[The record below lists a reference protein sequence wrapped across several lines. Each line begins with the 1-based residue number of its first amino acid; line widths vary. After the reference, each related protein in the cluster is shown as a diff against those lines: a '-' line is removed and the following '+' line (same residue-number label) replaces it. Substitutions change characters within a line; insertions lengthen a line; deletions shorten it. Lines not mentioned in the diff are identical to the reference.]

1 MKRLLRL
8 ATVAVT
14 HRISGEL
21 KKYYEKKVAKGKN
34 KTPVINAFCGNV
46 CIHKKG
52 MRQFGFYLLNIIVII
67 NTYQRKNKNP
77 YPTSQLHTGQTNN
90 KLYLYEKTNTTN
102 KLLYDDYYQGDF

>member
-34 KTPVINAFCGNV
+34 KTPVINALRANCGNV

-52 MRQFGFYLLNIIVII
+52 IRQFGFCLLNIIVII

-102 KLLYDDYYQGDF
+102 LIVFL